1 MTNIELK
8 RDNKGGV
15 ALFVSGVPALG
26 AEFNGI
32 SQFGARQCAVIL
44 VPLDQLSFGE
54 QSVVVPF
61 VRPVDGIERRS

>member
-8 RDNKGGV
+8 RDNKGVVG
-15 ALFVSGVPALG
+15 LFVSGVPALG

-32 SQFGARQCAVIL
+32 NHLNGKQQAVFL

-54 QSVVVPF
+54 QSTVVPF
-61 VRPVDGIERRS
+61 PVIVR

>member
-8 RDNKGGV
+8 RNHEGV
-15 ALFVSGVPALG
+15 VNLFVSGAPALG
-26 AEFNGI
+26 AEFTGI
-32 SQFGARQCAVIL
+32 STVNGRQSAVIV

-61 VRPVDGIERRS
+61 PVASAR

>member
-15 ALFVSGVPALG
+15 ALYVSGAPALG
-26 AEFNGI
+26 AEFSSIGTFNGK
-32 SQFGARQCAVIL
+32 QCAVIL

-54 QSVVVPF
+54 QSTVVPF
-61 VRPVDGIERRS
+61 PIGNIR

>member
-32 SQFGARQCAVIL
+32 SHVNGKQQALIL
-44 VPLDQLSFGE
+44 VPLDQLAFGE

-61 VRPVDGIERRS
+61 PIAQR